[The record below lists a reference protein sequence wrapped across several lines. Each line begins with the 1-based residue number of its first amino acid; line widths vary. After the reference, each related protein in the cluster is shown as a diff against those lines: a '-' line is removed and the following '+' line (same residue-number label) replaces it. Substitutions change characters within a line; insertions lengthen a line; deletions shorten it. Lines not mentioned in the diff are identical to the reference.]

1 MEVEITAQN
10 GSDPAPDT
18 RTDAE
23 YHAILEACLFAA
35 GHPLTYEKL
44 AEAMQIPPSRCR
56 AMVEKY
62 RETYNDTSVLPRGI
76 LLVTFPDSCQ
86 LCTREAYAAEIK
98 TALGIRRGG
107 KLSQSL
113 LEVLAVVAYNQP
125 TTRAFVD
132 TVRGVDSSYAVSALL
147 EKGLIE
153 PCGKLEAPGRPTLYR
168 TTADFLRVFGI
179 DSLMEL
185 PVVQVRGENG
195 EKIDVSPD
203 ATLLE
208 AENDTPDANAESSD
222 IHDGADGNADDTDI
236 DESDAV
242 VPPGAVSTE
251 SSLSEESAEAT
262 SFALPMD

>member
-10 GSDPAPDT
+10 NPLSETST

-23 YHAILEACLFAA
+23 SYAILEACLFAA

-44 AEAMQIPPSRCR
+44 AETLQITPGRCR
-56 AMVEKY
+56 ALVEEWKKI
-62 RETYNDTSVLPRGI
+62 YNDTSVLPRGI

-86 LCTREAYAAEIK
+86 LCTREQYAAEIK

-113 LEVLAVVAYNQP
+113 LEVLAVIAYNQP

-132 TVRGVDSSYAVSALL
+132 TVRGVDSSYAVTALL
-147 EKGLIE
+147 EKNLIE
-153 PCGKLEAPGRPTLYR
+153 PCGRLDAPGRPTLYR

-195 EKIDVSPD
+195 EKIDVAPD
-203 ATLLE
+203 ETLLAAEGAHATETEE
-208 AENDTPDANAESSD
+208 ASKEED
-222 IHDGADGNADDTDI
+222 ADGGTDDPIPAGTITDTT
-236 DESDAV
+236 DA
-242 VPPGAVSTE
+242 AFT
-251 SSLSEESAEAT
+251 
-262 SFALPMD
+262 LPKD

>member
-1 MEVEITAQN
+1 M
-10 GSDPAPDT
+10 
-18 RTDAE
+18 
-23 YHAILEACLFAA
+23 
-35 GHPLTYEKL
+35 
-44 AEAMQIPPSRCR
+44 
-56 AMVEKY
+56 
-62 RETYNDTSVLPRGI
+62 PRGI

-153 PCGKLEAPGRPTLYR
+153 PCGKLDAPGRPTLYR
-168 TTADFLRVFGI
+168 TTTDFLRVFGI

-203 ATLLE
+203 VTLRST
-208 AENDTPDANAESSD
+208 ENDSPDA
-222 IHDGADGNADDTDI
+222 HDTDVCDGDTENADDTG
-236 DESDAV
+236 SDAADAEI
-242 VPPGAVSTE
+242 PYGAVFSEDSTAE
-251 SSLSEESAEAT
+251 QSAKDT
-262 SFALPMD
+262 PFALPLD

>member
-10 GSDPAPDT
+10 DNSPAPDT

-23 YHAILEACLFAA
+23 YHAILEACLYAA
-35 GHPLTYEKL
+35 GHPLTYDKL
-44 AEAMQIPPSRCR
+44 AETMQIPPSKCR
-56 AMVEKY
+56 TMVEKY
-62 RETYNDTSVLPRGI
+62 KETYNDTSILPRGI

-153 PCGKLEAPGRPTLYR
+153 PCGKLDAPGRPTLYR
-168 TTADFLRVFGI
+168 TTTDFLRVFGI

-203 ATLLE
+203 VTLRAT
-208 AENDTPDANAESSD
+208 ENDSPDA
-222 IHDGADGNADDTDI
+222 HDTDVCDGDTENADDTG
-236 DESDAV
+236 SDAADAEI
-242 VPPGAVSTE
+242 PYGAVFSEDSTAE
-251 SSLSEESAEAT
+251 QSAKDT
-262 SFALPMD
+262 PFALPLD

>member
-10 GSDPAPDT
+10 DNSPAPDT

-23 YHAILEACLFAA
+23 YHAILEACLYAA
-35 GHPLTYEKL
+35 GHPLTYDKL
-44 AEAMQIPPSRCR
+44 AEAMQIPPSKCR
-56 AMVEKY
+56 TMVEKY
-62 RETYNDTSVLPRGI
+62 KETYNDTSILPRGI

-147 EKGLIE
+147 EKVLI
-153 PCGKLEAPGRPTLYR
+153 
-168 TTADFLRVFGI
+168 
-179 DSLMEL
+179 
-185 PVVQVRGENG
+185 
-195 EKIDVSPD
+195 
-203 ATLLE
+203 
-208 AENDTPDANAESSD
+208 
-222 IHDGADGNADDTDI
+222 
-236 DESDAV
+236 
-242 VPPGAVSTE
+242 
-251 SSLSEESAEAT
+251 
-262 SFALPMD
+262 